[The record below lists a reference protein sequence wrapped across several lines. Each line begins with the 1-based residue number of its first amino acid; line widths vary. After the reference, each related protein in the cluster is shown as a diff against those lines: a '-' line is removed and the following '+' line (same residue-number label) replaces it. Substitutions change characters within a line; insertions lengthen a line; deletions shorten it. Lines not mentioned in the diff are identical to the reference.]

1 MSPRQAW
8 IFTHHAPRELFSGY
22 GRLDAGRDLVVA
34 VDGGLERV
42 HGLGLRPD
50 VIIGDFDSL
59 SPQLLAQYPSS
70 LVQRHPAR
78 KDETDTELAILWALE
93 RGVADITICN
103 DLGGRFDH
111 ALALVQN
118 LLLIH
123 ERGGRGS
130 IESGTQRLF
139 LIAGEAEFCGL
150 ADCNLSLLAVWSEVE
165 FATSKGLQYP
175 LAGVRLFCSHPRG
188 MSNRIVASPA
198 RVAGARGLPLAI
210 VGG

>member
-1 MSPRQAW
+1 MRPAVTRISP
-8 IFTHHAPRELFSGY
+8 H
-22 GRLDAGRDLVVA
+22 
-34 VDGGLERV
+34 
-42 HGLGLRPD
+42 
-50 VIIGDFDSL
+50 
-59 SPQLLAQYPSS
+59 LLAPSTAS
-70 LVQRHPAR
+70 PVPRHPAR
-78 KDETDTELAILWALE
+78 KDEPATELAILWALE
-93 RGVADITICN
+93 RGVADITLCN

-165 FATSKGLQYP
+165 FASSQGLQYP

-198 RVAGARGLPLAI
+198 RVAVSRGLPLAI